1 LCNLTAG
8 RKKKKKKKKTMTKKN
23 YTLLIQEDDVLVTYE
38 ELALLLFLLTD
49 VANFFDFM
57 ENTIVLFLGE
67 DFLIDRTEN
76 FHLELAQEEEEE
88 EEGIGSWWWW
98 VAMSSLRQSGSF
110 EVLRALDRA
119 RTQWY
124 HFTTIIIAGMG
135 FFTDAYDLFCIS
147 TVTRLLGRLYYYNP
161 ATGQPGQL
169 PPNVSAA
176 VNGVALCGTLCGQ
189 LFFGW
194 LGDRLGRKKAYG
206 STLVLMI
213 LTSIASGMS
222 FGQSAKAVMSTL
234 CEFFFFPNTPELSS
248 SFYVV
253 LAILL
258 QCCSSLCC

>member
-1 LCNLTAG
+1 LSFVLS
-8 RKKKKKKKKTMTKKN
+8 
-23 YTLLIQEDDVLVTYE
+23 LI
-38 ELALLLFLLTD
+38 
-49 VANFFDFM
+49 
-57 ENTIVLFLGE
+57 
-67 DFLIDRTEN
+67 
-76 FHLELAQEEEEE
+76 
-88 EEGIGSWWWW
+88 
-98 VAMSSLRQSGSF
+98 
-110 EVLRALDRA
+110 
-119 RTQWY
+119 
-124 HFTTIIIAGMG
+124 G
-135 FFTDAYDLFCIS
+135 FFSQMMRAPVVVHLSTCVTDAYDLFCIS